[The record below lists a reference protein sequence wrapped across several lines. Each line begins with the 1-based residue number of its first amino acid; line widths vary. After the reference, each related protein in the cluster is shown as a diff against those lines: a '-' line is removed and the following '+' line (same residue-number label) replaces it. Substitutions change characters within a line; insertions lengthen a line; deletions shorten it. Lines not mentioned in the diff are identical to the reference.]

1 MLYPKS
7 TIFYDD
13 PSPIILPNK
22 LSTEILLRIIKLEI
36 KNYTLYQL
44 VYTPIKVIF

>member
-1 MLYPKS
+1 MLYPED
-7 TIFYDD
+7 IQLPPD

-36 KNYTLYQL
+36 KNYTIY
-44 VYTPIKVIF
+44 